1 MEQRNKSESSLKYES
16 LDGQSISIENEE
28 IRSNNNEQN
37 NYWKNRFSSILLP
50 LIITGAP
57 MYQLVFKNDNSDTT
71 KEWLRSIFI
80 PRYRKLYW
88 IFVPINCLL
97 IIYAILINFTIFIF
111 GFWFLKELLIDGIF
125 PNAIFTALIN
135 SIQIIPY
142 AIPINLLWIKGF
154 KFRKLIHSFDRDF
167 NIIEKSNTKLNHTLK
182 LGLLYVLLIFIE
194 IVSTVI
200 TSERN
205 QYCDSS
211 HEIAFNKSKKINYI
225 GLSVLCK
232 KTSNLELVTRLLV
245 DISFNLMIM
254 LFIVIS
260 WVNHFKKLIKLINK

>member
-1 MEQRNKSESSLKYES
+1 MEQRNKPESSLKLES
-16 LDGQSISIENEE
+16 LDGQTSIENEQ
-28 IRSNNNEQN
+28 IRSHHNHQN
-37 NYWKNRFSSILLP
+37 NYWRNRFSSILLP

-57 MYQLVFKNDNSDTT
+57 MYQFVFKNDNSDTT

-80 PRYRKLYW
+80 PRYRKFYW
-88 IFVPINCLL
+88 IFVPINCLF
-97 IIYAILINFTIFIF
+97 IIYAFLINFTIFIF

-125 PNAIFTALIN
+125 PNAIFTVLIN

-142 AIPINLLWIKGF
+142 LIPINLLWIKGF
-154 KFRKLIHSFDRDF
+154 KFRKLIHSFDCDF

-194 IVSTVI
+194 VVSTVI
-200 TSERN
+200 TCKRN

-211 HEIAFNKSKKINYI
+211 YEIAFNKSEQINYI

-232 KTSNLELVTRLLV
+232 KTSTSELMTRLLV
-245 DISFNLMIM
+245 DITYNLMIM

-260 WVNHFKKLIKLINK
+260 WVYRLKN